1 MYETKS
7 KLANQYLVQN
17 DDCCHLRPESQFL
30 NCESFIKSSKYKPS
44 LNKHIFFLE
53 KFKTSMNLNIFQ
65 VNRRIYKGIP
75 DSLRGEVWY
84 RLLDIGR
91 VKQEQNGVYEV

>member
-1 MYETKS
+1 MDFKS
-7 KLANQYLVQN
+7 KAAQQT
-17 DDCCHLRPESQFL
+17 H
-30 NCESFIKSSKYKPS
+30 FIFRKKV
-44 LNKHIFFLE
+44 
-53 KFKTSMNLNIFQ
+53 KTCGLNIFQ

-91 VKQEQNGVYEV
+91 VKQEQNGVYEVWARK

>member
-1 MYETKS
+1 MAAAIYGQTS
-7 KLANQYLVQN
+7 KNFKIV
-17 DDCCHLRPESQFL
+17 DL
-30 NCESFIKSSKYKPS
+30 NKKRH
-44 LNKHIFFLE
+44 NKHILFL
-53 KFKTSMNLNIFQ
+53 KKKLKTCGLNIFQ

-91 VKQEQNGVYEV
+91 VKQEQNGVYEVRAKKKGEVYVRYFQ